1 MSDRGSG
8 PAEAVIP
15 LAPKLNARSDPNDPL
30 DKAGHL
36 ILDMVGQAASIAEAN
51 YQQAVEVSRKLS
63 AQLRGADE
71 SLRQKSANARRGRIE
86 PRDGCIRSRWRLR
99 RNFSVGERIV
109 AHSHRPHRPLC
120 EIRNSSL
127 SAQDGGQQV
136 RGIVHTYKARNIV
149 P

>member
-8 PAEAVIP
+8 PTEAVIP

-63 AQLRGADE
+63 AQLRGAEDRIRE
-71 SLRQKSANARRGRIE
+71 LEATVRQHAERADRAERWLHQVSVEIEQKFFARENGRPSQPPPPQALLRNQGR
-86 PRDGCIRSRWRLR
+86 
-99 RNFSVGERIV
+99 
-109 AHSHRPHRPLC
+109 
-120 EIRNSSL
+120 
-127 SAQDGGQQV
+127 
-136 RGIVHTYKARNIV
+136 
-149 P
+149 

>member
-51 YQQAVEVSRKLS
+51 YQQAVEVSRNLS
-63 AQLRGADE
+63 VQLRGAEDRIRE
-71 SLRQKSANARRGRIE
+71 LEAKVRHHQDRADRAEKWLYQVSIEVEQKFFPSG
-86 PRDGCIRSRWRLR
+86 SW
-99 RNFSVGERIV
+99 
-109 AHSHRPHRPLC
+109 
-120 EIRNSSL
+120 SSL
-127 SAQDGGQQV
+127 QPPPQQ
-136 RGIVHTYKARNIV
+136 ALSRNQGR
-149 P
+149 